1 MSETDEQQA
10 GTDGPEPA
18 PPAGRGGVPAPGTA
32 RRTGRSR
39 APEPG
44 RASDASDSATDSDR
58 IPGPAPAPD
67 SDRIPGTGRGPAP
80 APDDTAAPATGD
92 APAPGTAPSPAP
104 VAENYPV
111 PTARTRF
118 GGLWVVLISGTVV
131 LVLLLVFILQNS
143 QRVEVHIYGGHWN
156 APLGVALLMASALGV
171 LLVVVPG
178 TGRIIQLRRAALRAH
193 RRATKLAQTRPPE
206 QEQPVDGPQ
215 A

>member
-1 MSETDEQQA
+1 MSDTEERANT
-10 GTDGPEPA
+10 TGPEAA
-18 PPAGRGGVPAPGTA
+18 PPADRAGAPGPGAAPHAEHAPTSDPYPASEPDGVPA
-32 RRTGRSR
+32 
-39 APEPG
+39 
-44 RASDASDSATDSDR
+44 
-58 IPGPAPAPD
+58 
-67 SDRIPGTGRGPAP
+67 PAP
-80 APDDTAAPATGD
+80 APDDAAAPPT
-92 APAPGTAPSPAP
+92 PSAPGGAPAP

-111 PTARTRF
+111 PTVRTRF
-118 GGLWVVLISGTVV
+118 GGLWIVLISGTVV

-193 RRATKLAQTRPPE
+193 RRATKLARTQSAPQGQSADR
-206 QEQPVDGPQ
+206 PQ

>member
-1 MSETDEQQA
+1 MSETDERA
-10 GTDGPEPA
+10 GTTGPEPA
-18 PPAGRGGVPAPGTA
+18 
-32 RRTGRSR
+32 
-39 APEPG
+39 
-44 RASDASDSATDSDR
+44 SDSGR
-58 IPGPAPAPD
+58 IPSPAPAPD
-67 SDRIPGTGRGPAP
+67 TAPTPAATAP
-80 APDDTAAPATGD
+80 APS
-92 APAPGTAPSPAP
+92 APAPTAP
-104 VAENYPV
+104 AETYPV

-118 GGLWVVLISGTVV
+118 GGAWVMLISGTVV

-193 RRATKLAQTRPPE
+193 RRAARLAQTRPPE
-206 QEQPVDGPQ
+206 REQQSVDGPQ